1 MKAKLRPTRHGK
13 WNSNR
18 EKSMERK
25 MKLVRELFGLMGTE
39 LNHGSLIPTVKFC
52 KFYGNQRRFS
62 ISDDTN
68 EVFINELFLKSR
80 DLDYIILCA
89 ICLFFTERYPNLI
102 IGGTVTLV
110 DLHTC
115 IDISDSVA
123 KEILGT
129 VLKNVSAVVLTNLLI
144 RIIL

>member
-13 WNSNR
+13 WSSNR

-25 MKLVRELFGLMGTE
+25 MKLVRELFALMGTE
-39 LNHGSLIPTVKFC
+39 LNHGTTIPTVKFS
-52 KFYGNQRRFS
+52 KFYGNQRRFT
-62 ISDDTN
+62 ISEDTN
-68 EVFINELFLKSR
+68 EVFINELFLKSK

-89 ICLFFTERYPNLI
+89 ICLFYTERYPDLI
-102 IGGTVTLV
+102 IGGVVTLV

-115 IDISDSVA
+115 IDISESVA
-123 KEILGT
+123 KEVLAT
-129 VLKNVSAVVLTNLLI
+129 VIKNVTAVVLTNILI